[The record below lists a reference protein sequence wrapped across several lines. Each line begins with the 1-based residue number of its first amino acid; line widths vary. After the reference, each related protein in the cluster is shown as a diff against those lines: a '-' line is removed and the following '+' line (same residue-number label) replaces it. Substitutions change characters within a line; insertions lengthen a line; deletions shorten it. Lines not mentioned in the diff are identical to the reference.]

1 VSTDFG
7 AHDGKR
13 QEEALMETS
22 GMDRR
27 QVLSGVGIA
36 AGAIVAS
43 TVALA
48 SPALADNGNDHENDN
63 NNDNISASWMV
74 NRQSDNDPTDHAM
87 GVLSFAAGNVM
98 IVHDINPAGPPFTGT
113 WARRSGH
120 GFKATVWTGQSGG
133 GPGAPPGPPPVL
145 RVQLMGEIHK
155 GTISGTYDVA
165 VLDPT
170 TNDTLFEDTG
180 TFSGQRINA

>member
-1 VSTDFG
+1 
-7 AHDGKR
+7 
-13 QEEALMETS
+13 METS

-113 WARRSGH
+113 CDAPRARRRTRRSDRLWCAASRG
-120 GFKATVWTGQSGG
+120 
-133 GPGAPPGPPPVL
+133 
-145 RVQLMGEIHK
+145 
-155 GTISGTYDVA
+155 
-165 VLDPT
+165 
-170 TNDTLFEDTG
+170 
-180 TFSGQRINA
+180 